1 MSKTTNLKHVS
12 AYLPHGVNMRFQKFN
27 GKYDYFKLAPE
38 NIDFVLNGPSK
49 QFVLRPLSD
58 LVEEIEVG
66 GKKFVPVDY
75 NAFKHDREY
84 LFEFMNKFAHYKSV
98 KYGIIERLLFWHF
111 DIFGLIDSGDAV
123 NFNDAKE
130 ELK

>member
-38 NIDFVLNGPSK
+38 NLDFVLNGPNK

-58 LVEEIEVG
+58 LVNEIEVD
-66 GKKFVPVDY
+66 GKKFTPVNELSPYSTSRLDVDGWD
-75 NAFKHDREY
+75 KDVSDMPHLDVQ
-84 LFEFMNKFAHYKSV
+84 K
-98 KYGIIERLLFWHF
+98 LLFWHF
-111 DIFGLIDSGDAV
+111 DIFGLIESGDAV
-123 NFNDAKE
+123 NFNDVKE